1 MYIKYKYATYSNYNI
16 DMHSNMRHNINNRLE
31 VNIMADIRYEKI
43 KELQGN
49 GTLNKCVKKVQS
61 PLFKDNIFFD
71 PNDLLQVKY
80 EMLRSIEKDCTSVS
94 STSREFGFSR
104 VAYYQAKVEFGAHG
118 IAGLIPK
125 KRGPKKARKLKQVDV
140 EFIQQMLS
148 NNPKMTKKQLL
159 EKLDEERGIKISKRT
174 VERALNGK
182 KKHHE

>member
-1 MYIKYKYATYSNYNI
+1 MYIKYKYTTFSNLYI
-16 DMHSNMRHNINNRLE
+16 DMHNNMRHNILNRLE
-31 VNIMADIRYEKI
+31 DNIMADIRYEKI
-43 KELQGN
+43 KELQNN
-49 GTLNKCVKKVQS
+49 GTLNKGVKKVQS

-80 EMLRSIEKDCTSVS
+80 EMIRSIEKDCTSVS
-94 STSREFGFSR
+94 STSSEFGFSR
-104 VAYYQAKVEFGAHG
+104 VAYYQAKVEFGVHG

-125 KRGPKKARKLKQVDV
+125 KRGPRKARKLKQIDV

-148 NNPKMTKKQLL
+148 NNPKMTKNQLL
-159 EKLDEERGIKISKRT
+159 EKLDKERGIKVSKRT